1 MENFELVVC
10 GNLRQVLRGNE
21 DELSMLH
28 IFGYFDQSLEGT
40 LSRHRVEKHIELV
53 HHTERSF
60 EALSNGEEEGKSGEA
75 PFTTT
80 QCLDIVGLSTFIS
93 VVLLKNDVQ
102 LLIVMIKLN
111 TSCTVFLLQKFIKR
125 KIRHLSNV
133 RSKVNPSPFTFLNI
147 SYKHLHV
154 LFDSF
159 DLFHFGIQIF
169 LCSKVLIPRHNR
181 ISFGQVPALLLIF
194 DFLLSVGNPRLAFL

>member
-93 VVLLKNDVQ
+93 VVLQ
-102 LLIVMIKLN
+102 LGKQYSKVKTKLN
-111 TSCTVFLLQKFIKR
+111 RDRI
-125 KIRHLSNV
+125 V
-133 RSKVNPSPFTFLNI
+133 RCPDQFVRTF
-147 SYKHLHV
+147 
-154 LFDSF
+154 
-159 DLFHFGIQIF
+159 
-169 LCSKVLIPRHNR
+169 
-181 ISFGQVPALLLIF
+181 
-194 DFLLSVGNPRLAFL
+194 